1 MNVVNRRR
9 LLTFLAGLMIVAV
22 PVSAALAVP
31 SSFVR
36 HENRYWTWYA
46 PQRWVASY
54 NRNGIDI
61 TSPTGTK
68 LAGTAYSTL
77 AQCPSNTASFFR
89 QVRTL
94 LKQQGALYSK
104 PLRSARYTSVGPVRN
119 AGGGDKTQ
127 HSTFRG
133 TRRTGAG
140 IRGELD
146 LRLIRQGGCAVV
158 GQVSSAPSRG
168 YRNSIGLLR
177 QIQRAVFYH
186 PS

>member
-1 MNVVNRRR
+1 MSADRRR
-9 LLTFLAGLMIVAV
+9 LFTFFALLLVAAI
-22 PVSAALAVP
+22 PLSAALAVP

-54 NRNGIDI
+54 NKNGIDI

-68 LAGTAYSTL
+68 FAGTAFSTL
-77 AQCPSNTASFFR
+77 AQCPGNTASFFR
-89 QVRTL
+89 QVRSL
-94 LKQQGALYSK
+94 LKQQDALYSK

-133 TRRTGAG
+133 TRPSGTG

-146 LRLIRQGGCAVV
+146 IRLIRQGGCAVV
-158 GQVSSAPSRG
+158 GQASSAPARG
-168 YRNSIGLLR
+168 YRNSIGTLR
-177 QIQRAVFYH
+177 QIQNAVFYH